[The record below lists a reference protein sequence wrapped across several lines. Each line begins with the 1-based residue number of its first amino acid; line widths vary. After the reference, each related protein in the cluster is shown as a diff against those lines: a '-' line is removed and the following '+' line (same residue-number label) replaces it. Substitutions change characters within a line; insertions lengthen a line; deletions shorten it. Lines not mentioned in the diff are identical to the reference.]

1 MSKTKEKIKLKV
13 ILIAI
18 LALAIILSCVLF
30 VYNPNI
36 KTADAFSNATNV
48 GSQSTNLGELMLE
61 GYDTTGTGKI
71 FDQDVF
77 WPLVELVT
85 GVSNPNISTL
95 NSWSTIRTANQFRSA
110 NSANSSKDLSVTI
123 NGLSWTPTYLSYNS
137 KNEPILTFWLST
149 NTISDKY
156 NAQATNTIGA
166 YPNNMYGT
174 SWMRASV
181 LNNGGSYA
189 ATYNATSLTAVAQST
204 TSAWANYTMAK
215 TTAVGGS
222 SIKEFLEVPDN
233 MSWQH
238 SQSAKTSAGQ
248 SYDFNNDSLDSG
260 GSYNANYNY
269 YTNATVNTTGYQA
282 WKNDTLWLPSVA
294 EVGCTS
300 GVTGLWQTSVN
311 QRASSTYSWLRSA
324 HYTGYYGSYVL
335 AAAGTSLSHYYVADS
350 HA

>member
-1 MSKTKEKIKLKV
+1 MKDKIKLKV

-18 LALAIILSCVLF
+18 FTLIIILSCILF

-48 GSQSTNLGELMLE
+48 GSQSTNLGELMLA

-71 FDQDVF
+71 FDAEVF
-77 WPLVELVT
+77 WPLVSLVT
-85 GVSNPNISTL
+85 GLSNPTA
-95 NSWSTIRTANQFRSA
+95 NSLQSWNTVRTASQFRSA
-110 NSANSSKDLSVTI
+110 NSANSSRDLSVTI
-123 NGLSWTPTYLSYNS
+123 NGLSWTPTYLSYNN

-149 NTISDKY
+149 NTISDKWNSAY
-156 NAQATNTIGA
+156 QNSIGA
-166 YPNNMYGT
+166 YPSNMYGT

-189 ATYNATSLTAVAQST
+189 ATYNATSLTAVSQST
-204 TSAWANYTMAK
+204 SSAWKNYTMDK
-215 TTAVGGS
+215 TTAVGGT

-238 SQSAKTSAGQ
+238 SQSAKTSAAQ
-248 SYDFNNDSLDSG
+248 AYDFNNDSLDSG
-260 GSYNANYNY
+260 GSYDAAHNY
-269 YTNATVNTTGYQA
+269 YTNATVNKTGYQA

-294 EVGCTS
+294 EVGCTA
-300 GVTGLWQTSVN
+300 GETGLWKTSAN

-324 HYTGYYGSYVL
+324 V
-335 AAAGTSLSHYYVADS
+335 
-350 HA
+350 